1 MPSNFPKEW
10 IHSSYGFSSNFFN
23 QFLNNE
29 NNTTNSNQEN
39 SIEANKPT
47 TGLHEQQDQYN
58 DNNYNNTTPTQQEK
72 QRLVIND
79 NNNNNDLL
87 NQYSSFDD
95 REKITSTKY
104 QISRD
109 PPYLSKPTNSNVS
122 NNNGSNNN
130 GSNIITTEGE
140 ENEKPHIKSAPRTN
154 SIDSN
159 HAVMNAPLS
168 MDSDNN
174 NNKTHGNYLPMGHNR
189 DEEIKIMPTKTMPG
203 TFSLSSDPSSSFNSI
218 LRQLQ
223 QQPTTI
229 EEASSYQ
236 HDQQMNMAIKSA
248 IDSVVAGS
256 ALSPSLSSISHNLML
271 SSHEPNQLN
280 TLNDPMPITP
290 AQNIKKDDTID
301 NINNNEQQQS
311 DELHPLINNNNNNN
325 NNDDDRDQLQQNPT
339 TITDPFQ
346 FEKKGNGLNDNDNF
360 NDRKQ
365 RRKSLPSNQ
374 CAAALP
380 VLGSYVPFAQGTAV
394 TFNSRERHNAE
405 SQRRLSTDRRYSLHP
420 ETLNQQQQQH
430 GPDESATNRPNRRN
444 SINVASLAR
453 FFHFK
458 KKSN

>member
-10 IHSSYGFSSNFFN
+10 IHSSYGFPSNFFN
-23 QFLNNE
+23 QFTNNE

-39 SIEANKPT
+39 NIEANKPT
-47 TGLHEQQDQYN
+47 TSLHEQQDQYN
-58 DNNYNNTTPTQQEK
+58 DDKNNLTPTQQEK

-79 NNNNNDLL
+79 NDDINNLL

-95 REKITSTKY
+95 QAKITSTKY
-104 QISRD
+104 QASRD
-109 PPYLSKPTNSNVS
+109 PPYLSKPTNSNTS
-122 NNNGSNNN
+122 NNSN
-130 GSNIITTEGE
+130 GSNIITTGE
-140 ENEKPHIKSAPRTN
+140 ENENLHIKSAPRTN

-159 HAVMNAPLS
+159 HAVMNVPLS

-203 TFSLSSDPSSSFNSI
+203 TFSSPSDPSPFNSI
-218 LRQLQ
+218 LHQLQ

-248 IDSVVAGS
+248 IDSTIAGS
-256 ALSPSLSSISHNLML
+256 ALSSSLSSVIHSLTQ
-271 SSHEPNQLN
+271 SSHESNQSN
-280 TLNDPMPITP
+280 VLNDRMTTTST
-290 AQNIKKDDTID
+290 QNIKKNDAIE
-301 NINNNEQQQS
+301 NINDDEQQT
-311 DELHPLINNNNNNN
+311 DELHPLVSDNNNNNNN
-325 NNDDDRDQLQQNPT
+325 NNDRGQLQQNPT

-346 FEKKGNGLNDNDNF
+346 FEKNDNGLNNDNLSEQ
-360 NDRKQ
+360 KQ

-405 SQRRLSTDRRYSLHP
+405 SQRKLSTDRRYSLRP
-420 ETLNQQQQQH
+420 ETLNQQQQH
-430 GPDESATNRPNRRN
+430 EPDEHATNQPNRRN

-453 FFHFK
+453 FFHLR